1 MEEVAVAPVELL
13 VLGHD
18 LGGEGQLVHELAIGQ
33 VAEPLAERRQQRVV
47 RSSLRRELE
56 KALARDAA
64 RIDLERVLV
73 VARVPAAPYVDARR
87 AQEAAERGLHA
98 SGTLP
103 PRLYERETKRVTG
116 AGQLQYS

>member
-1 MEEVAVAPVELL
+1 MAPVELL

-18 LGGEGQLVHELAIGQ
+18 LRREGKLIHELAIGQ
-33 VAEPLAERRQQRVV
+33 VAEPLAERRQERLVLPG
-47 RSSLRRELE
+47 LRRELE
-56 KALARDAA
+56 KALARDPV

-73 VARVPAAPYVDARR
+73 VARVPATPDVDAWG
-87 AQEAAERGLHA
+87 AQESAERGLHA

-103 PRLYERETKRVTG
+103 RRRYEREAKRVTG